1 MIANLR
7 KNLYLVSGKAFIYNE
22 DKEVNKM
29 EKQILELLTDF
40 KHELT
45 GMRKEFKEEL
55 TGIRTEFREELTG
68 IRTEFKEELSE
79 MRKDQN
85 SLRVEMRNG
94 FAQVND
100 KLDILTKQMS
110 NVVIET
116 YVAGAASKK
125 ELKSLSSRVN
135 KLEDEVFK

>member
-1 MIANLR
+1 
-7 KNLYLVSGKAFIYNE
+7 
-22 DKEVNKM
+22 M